1 MFVLSEKNAMSQT
14 LLFKVTGMG
23 LVKIV
28 LLKLLEGVESKSVLF
43 MNSASYELEICK
55 RFYNFYPI
63 ENIF

>member
-28 LLKLLEGVESKSVLF
+28 LLKLLEGGESKSVLF